1 MLKLVIF
8 DMDGVILDSERVANL
23 AWFQVS
29 EKYDLGLNIEKL
41 KEIKGGTAGRTLEV
55 LSKQVGKTLAEK
67 IMEEKKEIQMSIIK
81 KENGIKLKEGVVE
94 LLKYIKEKGLKCIVA
109 TSTTKER
116 AEKQLKET
124 GVYGYFDNL
133 VYGDEIKNGKPDPEI
148 FLKTCEKIGVSP
160 IEAVVIEDSVLGA
173 TAANRAGIKCFVVE
187 DTMKF
192 SVEENRLAT
201 RKYTSLL
208 EVVGNL

>member
-41 KEIKGGTAGRTLEV
+41 KEIKGGTAVRTLEV

-148 FLKTCEKIGVSP
+148 FLKACEKIGVSP

>member
-29 EKYDLGLNIEKL
+29 EKYDLGLDIEKL
-41 KEIKGGTAGRTLEV
+41 KEIKGGTAVRTLEV

-148 FLKTCEKIGVSP
+148 FLKACEKIGVSP
-160 IEAVVIEDSVLGA
+160 VEAVVIEDSVLGA

>member
-41 KEIKGGTAGRTLEV
+41 KEIKGGTAVRTLEV

-124 GVYGYFDNL
+124 GVYSYFDNL

-148 FLKTCEKIGVSP
+148 FLKACEKIGVSP

-192 SVEENRLAT
+192 SVEENRLVT

>member
-41 KEIKGGTAGRTLEV
+41 KEIKGGTVVRTLEV

-148 FLKTCEKIGVSP
+148 FLKACEKIGVSP

>member
-29 EKYDLGLNIEKL
+29 EKYDLGLNIERL
-41 KEIKGGTAGRTLEV
+41 KEIKGGTAVRTLEV

-124 GVYGYFDNL
+124 GVYSYFDNL

-192 SVEENRLAT
+192 SIEENRLAT

>member
-29 EKYDLGLNIEKL
+29 EKYDLGLDIEKL
-41 KEIKGGTAGRTLEV
+41 KEIKGGTAVRTLEV

-148 FLKTCEKIGVSP
+148 FLKACEKIGVSP

>member
-41 KEIKGGTAGRTLEV
+41 KEIKGGTAVRTLEV

-148 FLKTCEKIGVSP
+148 FLKACEKIGVSP

-192 SVEENRLAT
+192 SVEENRLTT

>member
-29 EKYDLGLNIEKL
+29 EKYDLGLNIERL
-41 KEIKGGTAGRTLEV
+41 KEIKGGTAVRTLEV

-124 GVYGYFDNL
+124 GVYSYFDNL

-148 FLKTCEKIGVSP
+148 FLKACEKIGVSP

>member
-23 AWFQVS
+23 AWFQVN

-41 KEIKGGTAGRTLEV
+41 KEIKGGTAVRTLEV

-148 FLKTCEKIGVSP
+148 FLKACEKIGVSP

-192 SVEENRLAT
+192 SVEENRLTT

>member
-29 EKYDLGLNIEKL
+29 EKYDLGLDIEKL
-41 KEIKGGTAGRTLEV
+41 KEIKGGTAVRTLEV

-124 GVYGYFDNL
+124 GVYSYFDNL

-148 FLKTCEKIGVSP
+148 FLKACEKIGVSP
-160 IEAVVIEDSVLGA
+160 VEAVVIEDSVLGA

>member
-41 KEIKGGTAGRTLEV
+41 KEIKGGTAVRTLEV

-124 GVYGYFDNL
+124 GVYSYFDNL

-148 FLKTCEKIGVSP
+148 FLKACEKIGVSP

-192 SVEENRLAT
+192 SVEENRLAK

>member
-41 KEIKGGTAGRTLEV
+41 KEIKGGTAVRTLEI

-124 GVYGYFDNL
+124 GVYSYFDNL

-148 FLKTCEKIGVSP
+148 FLKACEKIGVSP
-160 IEAVVIEDSVLGA
+160 VEAVVIEDSVLGA

>member
-41 KEIKGGTAGRTLEV
+41 KEIKGGTAVRTLEV

-124 GVYGYFDNL
+124 GVYSYFDNL

-148 FLKTCEKIGVSP
+148 FLKACEKIGVSP

>member
-29 EKYDLGLNIEKL
+29 EKYDLGLDIEKL
-41 KEIKGGTAGRTLEV
+41 KEIKGGTAVRTLEV

-124 GVYGYFDNL
+124 GVYSYFDNL

-148 FLKTCEKIGVSP
+148 FLKACEKIGVSP

>member
-41 KEIKGGTAGRTLEV
+41 KEIKGGTAVRTLEV

-124 GVYGYFDNL
+124 GVYSYFDNL

-148 FLKTCEKIGVSP
+148 FLKACEKIGVSP

-192 SVEENRLAT
+192 SIEENRLAT

>member
-29 EKYDLGLNIEKL
+29 EKYDLGLNIERL
-41 KEIKGGTAGRTLEV
+41 KGIKGGTAVRTLEV

-124 GVYGYFDNL
+124 GVYSYFDNL